1 MPATAAPY
9 LAYDFTRFMMGM
21 AATQAHMTAAQTTMM
36 LAPWRALTS
45 FWSGAMNNFPD
56 KVKIQVS
63 NNAKSPAEIVLS
75 LQYPER
81 NWLAIADAFNRAA
94 RESTNGFDIS
104 EATIQGVKHPVKIKT
119 VATRPFADLLE
130 FDSGHDGPSLYIAV
144 PISGHG
150 ATLAE
155 DTVQSA
161 LNGGFGKVYVYDT
174 KDAKDIPL
182 SKGRYGLDELIDQQR
197 EFLKLL
203 GPKTHVLAI
212 CQATVAMMA
221 AVASLSSER
230 KEDPVASLTLMAGPI
245 NPEASSTDV
254 SQFAKGK
261 PLSEFRDLLMEVPS
275 YYAGAGRKIHAGFS
289 QLMGFMSMNMPAHV
303 TTACDLFNHNVLGT
317 TDSPDYIKKN
327 KFADEYYRKLKNLP
341 AELYM
346 DTIER
351 IFINNDITHGQFKWH
366 GKPVDFSA
374 LKCPLL
380 TIEGA
385 KDDICS
391 EGQTMFAHEIMS
403 TPHKNG
409 HGFHYT
415 APDVGHYGV
424 FAGSKSK
431 VTSMAAMFG
440 FIHNVIRGKGEDCGP
455 TLDGNGN
462 IVASEPDL
470 RSYTKDMLDETLLKQ
485 KDMWIIHCNEKKNN
499 KIATMCAPV
508 RTSLPRFELAA

>member
-21 AATQAHMTAAQTTMM
+21 AAAQAHMTAAQATMM
-36 LAPWRALTS
+36 LAPVRALANI
-45 FWSGAMNNFPD
+45 WGVPNMVPD

-63 NNAKSPAEIVLS
+63 NDARTPAEIVLS
-75 LQYPER
+75 LT
-81 NWLAIADAFNRAA
+81 NWDNNWRAVGNAFNRAA

-104 EATIQGVKHPVKIKT
+104 AATIQGVQYPVKVKT
-119 VATRPFADLLE
+119 VASKPFANLLE

-174 KDAKDIPL
+174 KDAKNVPL

-197 EFLKLL
+197 EFLKIL

-221 AVASLSSER
+221 AVASLSSEQ
-230 KEDPVASLTLMAGPI
+230 KGDPVASLTLMAGPI
-245 NPEASSTDV
+245 NPEASNTDV
-254 SQFAKGK
+254 SQFAKSK

-275 YYAGAGRKIHAGFS
+275 YYPGAGRKIHAGFS

-303 TTACDLFNHNVLGT
+303 ATACDLFNHNVLGT
-317 TDSPDYIKKN
+317 TDSADYQKKN

-341 AELYM
+341 AELYI

-351 IFINNDITHGQFKWH
+351 IFINNDITHGRFKWH

-391 EGQTMFAHEIMS
+391 EGQTMFAHEILS
-403 TPHKNG
+403 TPQKKGN
-409 HGFHYT
+409 GFHYT

-440 FIHNVIRGKGEDCGP
+440 FIRNVIRDKGEDCGP
-455 TLDGNGN
+455 DLDGNGN

-470 RSYTKDMLDETLLKQ
+470 RSYTKDMLNETLSRQ
-485 KDMWIIHCNEKKNN
+485 KDIWVSHCNEKKNN
-499 KIATMCAPV
+499 EIITMCTPV
-508 RTSLPRFELAA
+508 RTPLPRFELAA